1 MPRTRVLQLIGVPLD
16 LGAGRRGV
24 DMDPS
29 ALRIAEL
36 GPRLAALGDSVVDKG
51 DLRHPVRET
60 CAPGRSQKKYI
71 REIARV
77 CRQLYQTAS
86 AALADGATPVVIGGE
101 RSGCCGLTPMAT

>member
-1 MPRTRVLQLIGVPLD
+1 
-16 LGAGRRGV
+16 
-24 DMDPS
+24 MDPS